1 MVDFELVKRRDSVVE
16 EKYCPECGEYYV
28 TNKRKCPAC
37 GALLKSEDDDN
48 DCNQY
53 NDADDVITII
63 NAMMNM

>member
-1 MVDFELVKRRDSVVE
+1 MVE